1 MEGKSMLVVKSGNI
15 RDNFKEWCEK
25 VSKGETIV
33 ISRPKNENVYMISEE
48 EYNKLQKAKENE
60 EYLAKL
66 DRADNQI
73 KNDQVVVK
81 TMEELI
87 AMEE

>member
-1 MEGKSMLVVKSGNI
+1 MLVVKSGNI

-60 EYLAKL
+60 EYLEVINRRIERL
-66 DRADNQI
+66 NNGEGI
-73 KNDQVVVK
+73 HK
-81 TMEELI
+81 TMEELR
-87 AMEE
+87 AMENE